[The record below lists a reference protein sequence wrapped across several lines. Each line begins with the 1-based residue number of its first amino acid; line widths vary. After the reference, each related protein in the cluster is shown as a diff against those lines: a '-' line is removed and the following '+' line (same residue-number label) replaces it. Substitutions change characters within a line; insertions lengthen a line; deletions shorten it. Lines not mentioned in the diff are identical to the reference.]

1 MKRTI
6 ISFCLLLFIP
16 AFALGQGNNR
26 KIEEEILKLRS
37 EIGEGVAAFERL
49 TTNDFILTYLV
60 PAKSF
65 TKAEMI
71 ERLKTPSYK
80 AESRTVVDH
89 KVRVYGDTAI
99 ATGHIKEVRKYPD
112 GRTVNFEAR
121 FTEVW
126 VKQNGKWLLASRH
139 ATPAVGV
146 YKLE

>member
-1 MKRTI
+1 MKQMI
-6 ISFCLLLFIP
+6 VSICLLLLIP
-16 AFALGQGNNR
+16 AFALGQGSNR

-49 TTNDFILTYLV
+49 TTSDFMLTYQV
-60 PAKSF
+60 PAKPF

-71 ERLKTPSYK
+71 ERLKNPSYK
-80 AESRTVVDH
+80 AESRTVDDH
-89 KVRVYGDTAI
+89 KVRTYGNTAV
-99 ATGHIKEVRKYPD
+99 ATGRIREVRKYPD

-139 ATPAVGV
+139 ASPAFGV
-146 YKLE
+146 WKAE